1 MSKRSAS
8 TELRGD
14 GVKLDSVTQKDNQ
27 GHFAGRERDEKE
39 VLGYYAALDHTEMLV
54 EKQSQIRE
62 SDIKRIHALVMGGG
76 KQKVKPTAYRDAQ
89 NVIRDSSTRSIVY
102 MPPEAKDVGTLMTE
116 LCQWIKA
123 QDELPAPLKAGIAHY
138 QYAINQQWQS
148 LVN

>member
-102 MPPEAKDVGTLMTE
+102 MPPEAKDVGTLRLSCANGSKLRMSYLPRSKQGLPT
-116 LCQWIKA
+116 IKM
-123 QDELPAPLKAGIAHY
+123 QSINNGKA
-138 QYAINQQWQS
+138 S
-148 LVN
+148 